1 MLDSTT
7 NRYKCFGCG
16 KGGDIISFV
25 KESNG
30 LDFNGAICYLLKMY
44 CPDVD
49 IPSIYEKKDPDEIAL
64 QNKRILFMR
73 TMSMPMNFSANNIK
87 QILPKLLLVGNTLK
101 RTKVVVG
108 MQHTVKP

>member
-1 MLDSTT
+1 MLTFPQFMK
-7 NRYKCFGCG
+7 RKVLMRLPC
-16 KGGDIISFV
+16 K
-25 KESNG
+25 
-30 LDFNGAICYLLKMY
+30 
-44 CPDVD
+44 
-49 IPSIYEKKDPDEIAL
+49 
-64 QNKRILFMR
+64 NKRILFMR

>member
-25 KESNG
+25 EESNG

-49 IPSIYEKKDPDEIAL
+49 IPSIYEKKGPDEIAL
-64 QNKRILFMR
+64 Q
-73 TMSMPMNFSANNIK
+73 K
-87 QILPKLLLVGNTLK
+87 QKDVLA
-101 RTKVVVG
+101 
-108 MQHTVKP
+108 